1 MARNKYLRPVFGILE
16 GRTTPEGKPVRQRV
30 LIDVYDFL
38 RAFNVTD
45 PARQHAIKKL
55 AATGQRGKA
64 SEAQDLEESRQSVVR
79 AQDLLSLYGSELT
92 PPVIPT
98 SNPMGDG
105 HIHDAVKYRLGV
117 PEGEVLA
124 AVRKALRDGAGPVPN
139 GWDILTPAEKK
150 ARFGIA
156 YGAGP
161 ATLSRVLKV
170 STKDARA
177 MARKISDALTGAPAQ
192 VQRP

>member
-79 AQDLLSLYGSELT
+79 AQDLLSLYGSELA
-92 PPVIPT
+92 PVVAT
-98 SNPMGDG
+98 SNPVDQG
-105 HIHDAVKYRLGV
+105 HVFDAVKYRLGI
-117 PEGEVLA
+117 PA
-124 AVRKALRDGAGPVPN
+124 AVRRELGKGP
-139 GWDILTPAEKK
+139 GRLT
-150 ARFGIA
+150 
-156 YGAGP
+156 
-161 ATLSRVLKV
+161 
-170 STKDARA
+170 RA
-177 MARKISDALTGAPAQ
+177 
-192 VQRP
+192 